1 MNCAAN
7 EALPIFLDEL
17 VPQVVAVLLSV
28 TLVLLFGEILPSALF
43 SGPRRLDLGAA
54 MVPLVRGLLFVLTP
68 ISWPIAKALDKLL
81 GHEELN
87 TRFDRHQMR
96 TLVEL
101 HRARNRKASHGGG
114 GGGDDGG
121 GDGGPGGGLTDT
133 EAQVIFSTL
142 EAHNKTPRDVMT
154 SWERAKTISHGAVLD
169 EAEMVRLMRYGYSRF
184 PVWKGDRNNIVGYL
198 RLQKLLTVSPEDR
211 RPVATFALR
220 KPLVVH
226 PLSGLFDLLKMFKSG
241 KSHMAIVTKEGEEL
255 QRAWRD
261 GRPAFGVKVLG
272 LVTLEDVI
280 EELIGEESALH
291 RIARSAAPH
300 GGRRLTMTAAHHD
313 RAFPLCAHSLP
324 PPGRPSRAVYD
335 EEDYQDDVLS
345 AGGHAPQEAKL
356 RRNASAFLERVPV
369 APGGFTNAANVLVDN
384 IEREAFQSAGVKRV
398 AAKFRRLRERAARVA
413 GWAAAGYPL
422 GSPNEGS

>member
-1 MNCAAN
+1 MGGVATRGAGSAARSPSPPLLRLLLLLGALAGAGAQADAGGHGGGEHEPAGVWGPLVGALCMLLIGGTAAGLTIGLLSTDVTELELTMESGPPDKRRKARKIFGVLQDHHKLLVTLLLVNCAAN

-101 HRARNRKASHGGG
+101 HRARNQKASHGGG
-114 GGGDDGG
+114 GGGEDGG
-121 GDGGPGGGLTDT
+121 GASGEPGGGLTDT

-211 RPVATFALR
+211 RPVASFALR

-291 RIARSAAPH
+291 RIA
-300 GGRRLTMTAAHHD
+300 
-313 RAFPLCAHSLP
+313 
-324 PPGRPSRAVYD
+324 
-335 EEDYQDDVLS
+335 VLRHTRD
-345 AGGHAPQEAKL
+345 A
-356 RRNASAFLERVPV
+356 
-369 APGGFTNAANVLVDN
+369 D
-384 IEREAFQSAGVKRV
+384 
-398 AAKFRRLRERAARVA
+398 
-413 GWAAAGYPL
+413 
-422 GSPNEGS
+422 